1 MRYNCLMKSNP
12 SQLDNL
18 ATLVNALSGDP
29 TTLNQLLSIARLDS
43 FQRQSL
49 INTMLT
55 EGRLKN
61 IPKEMISAVDCLK
74 DDDIAA
80 KCVEILAKRQK
91 KSKS

>member
-1 MRYNCLMKSNP
+1 
-12 SQLDNL
+12 
-18 ATLVNALSGDP
+18 
-29 TTLNQLLSIARLDS
+29 
-43 FQRQSL
+43 
-49 INTMLT
+49 MLT